1 MANNKLKQVYERE
14 VKELAHKAVIDRYQ
28 EAIQITD
35 GVYLDILRAMR
46 EEIDAILGRNENKQ

>member
-28 EAIQITD
+28 EAIRITD